1 MEEMWLLALGAGAV
15 LLVPPVR
22 RRVKPV
28 AVAVARTG
36 LGLVGV
42 SVTGAVNVATAVVRG
57 EPQAAGRR
65 SGT

>member
-1 MEEMWLLALGAGAV
+1 MDEIWPLALGAGV
-15 LLVPPVR
+15 LLLVRPVR

-28 AVAVARTG
+28 AAAVARTG

-42 SVTGAVNVATAVVRG
+42 SVAGAVNVASAVVRG
-57 EPQAAGRR
+57 EPQTAGKG

>member
-1 MEEMWLLALGAGAV
+1 MEEMWPLALGAGAV
-15 LLVPPVR
+15 LLVPPLR

-57 EPQAAGRR
+57 EPQAAGKG
-65 SGT
+65 SAT